1 MERIICH
8 LRLDDGKPQGL
19 VPLCITPEIVRVLDR
34 ARFRSTEHCTRDG
47 KVLPEQYRVDAG
59 NRTGRQDTSIS
70 DARFGPLELRI
81 RPMGFPAMP
90 IPNPASQV
98 NMITKITNS

>member
-1 MERIICH
+1 M
-8 LRLDDGKPQGL
+8 
-19 VPLCITPEIVRVLDR
+19 
-34 ARFRSTEHCTRDG
+34 A
-47 KVLPEQYRVDAG
+47 YRVNAG

-90 IPNPASQV
+90 SRFPVLKVDSDSQ
-98 NMITKITNS
+98 NDQFLMI